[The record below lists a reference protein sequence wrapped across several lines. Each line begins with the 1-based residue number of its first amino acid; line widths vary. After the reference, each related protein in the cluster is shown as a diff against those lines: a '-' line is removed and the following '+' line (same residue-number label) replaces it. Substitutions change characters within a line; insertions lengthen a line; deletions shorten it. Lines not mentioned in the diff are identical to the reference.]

1 MFRQQM
7 VILFISV
14 LRVEHKKT
22 ETVIDGG
29 RGVQVRKSPT
39 RNLPSQRGIN
49 AGFVFL
55 ERHRILHN
63 GSFNIYLHRMEYD
76 LIDEPNIKSLF
87 RNFAACI
94 PHLFTEIRCLK

>member
-14 LRVEHKKT
+14 LQVEHRKT

-49 AGFVFL
+49 AGFVFWSGT
-55 ERHRILHN
+55 E
-63 GSFNIYLHRMEYD
+63 YYTMEAS
-76 LIDEPNIKSLF
+76 ISIFIVWSM
-87 RNFAACI
+87 I
-94 PHLFTEIRCLK
+94 